1 MMNNILKQQQ
11 NRKSFFYKSQETICS
26 MANTYAAEILLE
38 EAGMVDYDRLRG
50 VRDVYFKTR
59 E

>member
-1 MMNNILKQQQ
+1 
-11 NRKSFFYKSQETICS
+11 

>member
-1 MMNNILKQQQ
+1 
-11 NRKSFFYKSQETICS
+11 
-26 MANTYAAEILLE
+26 MANTYAAEILFE